1 MRKHRPYREASCQQL
16 QGRAQPQPASI
27 PYPGE
32 KKPSDDACPPP
43 PSCPCFTPS
52 GSGRE
57 LPMKVLPKLQIWEQ
71 SEFAVRATDLGTV
84 CYTAVKNRKRP
95 LGGKTHLLFPM
106 RCRSSCSRPR
116 EYREKTLS
124 RGDTGK
130 ILATALLLK
139 CLPSGTSVTRA
150 LILTVF

>member
-1 MRKHRPYREASCQQL
+1 MPTAPRK
-16 QGRAQPQPASI
+16 GPASASVNPI
-27 PYPGE
+27 PGRKE
-32 KKPSDDACPPP
+32 AFRRCLPPA
-43 PSCPCFTPS
+43 SK
-52 GSGRE
+52 
-57 LPMKVLPKLQIWEQ
+57 LPLLYTEWVRQRVAHEVLPKLQIREQ
-71 SEFAVRATDLGTV
+71 SQFAVRATDLGTV